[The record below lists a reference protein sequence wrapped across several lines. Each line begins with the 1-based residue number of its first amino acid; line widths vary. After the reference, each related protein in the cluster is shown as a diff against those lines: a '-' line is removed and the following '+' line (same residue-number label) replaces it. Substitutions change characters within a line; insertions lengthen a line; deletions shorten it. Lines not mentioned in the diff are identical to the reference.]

1 MTMILQNGTKKY
13 RTLYS
18 FWDINFKLLLKMFC
32 KTATIG
38 DNKYIWN
45 LEHHKGTTFT
55 LTLPRISTRSVSG
68 VSHSKFIWNSKMH
81 YLIYD
86 SIKGKDLKKS
96 VKKELYLTKGSL
108 DNK

>member
-38 DNKYIWN
+38 DNI
-45 LEHHKGTTFT
+45 T

-68 VSHSKFIWNSKMH
+68 VSHSKFIWNSKMY

-86 SIKGKDLKKS
+86 SIKGKGLKKS